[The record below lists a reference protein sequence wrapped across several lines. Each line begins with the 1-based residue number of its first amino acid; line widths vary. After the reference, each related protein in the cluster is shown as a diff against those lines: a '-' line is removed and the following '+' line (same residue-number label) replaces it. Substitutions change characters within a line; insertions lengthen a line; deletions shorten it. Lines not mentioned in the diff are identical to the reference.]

1 MKMENNIISPIME
14 KIYKLCIDEPLL
26 SVKDILNKLEIKQC
40 VYYRLT
46 KNYDSI
52 PKYRFKHLGM
62 SKTISDEHKQ
72 KVMKNLK
79 YIKTS

>member
-14 KIYKLCIDEPLL
+14 KIYKLCIDEPSL
-26 SVKDILNKLEIKQC
+26 SVKDILDKLEIKQC

-52 PKYRFKHLGM
+52 PKYRCKHLGI

-72 KVMKNLK
+72 KIMKNLK